1 MRCLYCKKESKVLDS
16 RLSNDGF
23 SIRRRRE
30 CLKCGFRFST
40 VEESRI
46 LDFTVLK
53 RDDREELYSREKIE
67 HGLRR
72 ALEKREYSDDR
83 FRRLI
88 TRIER
93 DIQARRSSQ
102 IASDRIGQIIM
113 KHLKR
118 FDKVA
123 YIRFASVY
131 KQFEDLGDFIKQ
143 IKEI

>member
-40 VEESRI
+40 VEEVRI

-53 RDDREELYSREKIE
+53 RDSRAEPYSRGKIE
-67 HGLRR
+67 YGLRR

-102 IASDRIGQIIM
+102 ITSDRIGQIIM

-131 KQFEDLGDFIKQ
+131 KQFEDVGDFIKQ